1 MNERTDG
8 QTDRSRTQCGLAEG
22 RHQMFPYTPFFN
34 GDNSTVRRFLL
45 MLNSDSIDHLRVLPH
60 QHVSLVTVVFVMHAC
75 NATEPT
81 SSLHTVTS
89 IDPCQTYTVLARL
102 LQIFAERYWYWLRLV
117 QNLTGSCHNRC
128 DSFLH
133 VSQQQLNSFFHD
145 TTLLTNKETD
155 KQQTFIIIPL
165 PRRIKTVS
173 ESTKTVTMEKKTV
186 SETMKTVTGIKEF
199 QNP

>member
-34 GDNSTVRRFLL
+34 GDYSTVRRFLL

-81 SSLHTVTS
+81 SSLQQWPRSTLAKPIQCLHDFYRFLPSDIDIDWDWSKIWLGHLTTVAIVFCRFHGNS
-89 IDPCQTYTVLARL
+89 LTV
-102 LQIFAERYWYWLRLV
+102 
-117 QNLTGSCHNRC
+117 
-128 DSFLH
+128 
-133 VSQQQLNSFFHD
+133 FF
-145 TTLLTNKETD
+145 TT
-155 KQQTFIIIPL
+155 
-165 PRRIKTVS
+165 RHC
-173 ESTKTVTMEKKTV
+173 
-186 SETMKTVTGIKEF
+186 
-199 QNP
+199 